1 MNLNFGYVTSIN
13 YINLIIFIETFVM
26 ANIFGI
32 RLARRDHYPI
42 RVVIT
47 FLVGGAS
54 VFFFPLIRIRNAWGS
69 YFYMVFMYLS
79 ILAIAILMIS
89 FCFKGRFKNFVFL
102 GVSGYAVH
110 HFVSTFQDLFFSI
123 TSLDKVWSF
132 FQWQHLLINF
142 SFTILIC
149 SIISYFYLKNSYV
162 QTLMNRKRVSI
173 VAVIIISLNIMISSF
188 ARIAPR
194 FGISDVSSLISQI
207 YNLVTSLLCLAI
219 LFGLMDKEYLEKEI
233 AIMDN
238 MFKEEKKQ
246 YEISKAAMDSISIR
260 AHDLKHHINDMMAG
274 KEYWTAEE
282 KKKISEEISAFNS
295 IYKTGNEAVDLVL
308 TNRAMVCEKYGIEMT
323 CMVDGKLF
331 DFMENYDIYSLF
343 ENALDNAIDAAKK
356 VVDQNSR
363 FIFVNIKQNK
373 NMISFHVENSFVDEI
388 TLKDGLPM
396 TSNQDKDSHGFGI
409 KSMQRIS
416 EKYNGFVNFS
426 HKDQVF
432 YLDVCFPMKA

>member
-1 MNLNFGYVTSIN
+1 MNLNFGYVININ

-32 RLARRDHYPI
+32 RLARRDYFPI
-42 RVVIT
+42 RAFIT

-54 VFFFPLIRIRNAWGS
+54 VFFFPLIRIGNAWGS
-69 YFYMVFMYLS
+69 YFYMVFMYLA
-79 ILAIAILMIS
+79 ILIIAILMIS
-89 FCFKGRFKNFVFL
+89 FCFRGRIRNFVFL
-102 GVSGYAVH
+102 GVSGYAAH

-123 TSLDKVWSF
+123 TSLDNVWSF

-142 SFTILIC
+142 SFAIIFFG
-149 SIISYFYLKNSYV
+149 IISYFYLKNTYV
-162 QTLMNRKRVSI
+162 QTLMNMKRVSI
-173 VAVIIISLNIMISSF
+173 IAVIIIALNIMISSF

-194 FGISDVSSLISQI
+194 LGVSDVSSLISQI
-207 YNLVTSLLCLAI
+207 YNLVTSLLCLGI
-219 LFGLMDKEYLEKEI
+219 LFGLMDKEHLEKEI
-233 AIMDN
+233 VIMDN
-238 MFKEEKKQ
+238 MFKEVKKQ
-246 YEISKAAMDSISIR
+246 YDISKAAMDSISIR

-274 KEYWTAEE
+274 KEFWTSEE
-282 KKKISEEISAFNS
+282 KQKISEEICAFNS

-323 CMVDGKLF
+323 CMVDGKLL

-356 VVDQNSR
+356 VVDQKSR
-363 FIFVNIKQNK
+363 FIFVNVKQNK
-373 NMISFHVENSFVDEI
+373 NMISFHVENNFVDEI
-388 TLKDGLPM
+388 ILKDGLPM

-409 KSMQRIS
+409 KSIQRTS

-432 YLDVCFPMKA
+432 YLDVCLPMKA

>member
-1 MNLNFGYVTSIN
+1 
-13 YINLIIFIETFVM
+13 
-26 ANIFGI
+26 
-32 RLARRDHYPI
+32 
-42 RVVIT
+42 
-47 FLVGGAS
+47 
-54 VFFFPLIRIRNAWGS
+54 
-69 YFYMVFMYLS
+69 
-79 ILAIAILMIS
+79 
-89 FCFKGRFKNFVFL
+89 
-102 GVSGYAVH
+102 
-110 HFVSTFQDLFFSI
+110 
-123 TSLDKVWSF
+123 
-132 FQWQHLLINF
+132 
-142 SFTILIC
+142 
-149 SIISYFYLKNSYV
+149 
-162 QTLMNRKRVSI
+162 
-173 VAVIIISLNIMISSF
+173 
-188 ARIAPR
+188 
-194 FGISDVSSLISQI
+194 
-207 YNLVTSLLCLAI
+207 
-219 LFGLMDKEYLEKEI
+219 
-233 AIMDN
+233 
-238 MFKEEKKQ
+238 
-246 YEISKAAMDSISIR
+246 
-260 AHDLKHHINDMMAG
+260 MMAG

-343 ENALDNAIDAAKK
+343 ENALDNAIDATKK

-432 YLDVCFPMKA
+432 YLDVCFPMQA